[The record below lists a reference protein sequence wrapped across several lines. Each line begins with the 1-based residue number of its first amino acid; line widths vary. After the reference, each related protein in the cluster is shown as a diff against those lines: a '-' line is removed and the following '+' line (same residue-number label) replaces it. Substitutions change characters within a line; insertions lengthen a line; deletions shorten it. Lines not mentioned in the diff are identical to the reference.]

1 MASMRDEASCDIQ
14 FSSCIEERS
23 LNLLKHIQDASRW
36 ENPRIMRGRD
46 GGPQDQGGLRVNRM
60 ASEMQAQ
67 AYELVMPVRSAKQSK
82 SELKSAQ
89 SEPEKQMRKLA

>member
-1 MASMRDEASCDIQ
+1 MG
-14 FSSCIEERS
+14 
-23 LNLLKHIQDASRW
+23 LKI
-36 ENPRIMRGRD
+36 
-46 GGPQDQGGLRVNRM
+46 RVVFEFNRM